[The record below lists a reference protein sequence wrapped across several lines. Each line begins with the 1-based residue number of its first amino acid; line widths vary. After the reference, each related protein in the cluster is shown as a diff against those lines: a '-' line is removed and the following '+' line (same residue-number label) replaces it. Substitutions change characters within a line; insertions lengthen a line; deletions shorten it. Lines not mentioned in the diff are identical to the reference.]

1 MANTLKEVV
10 EAHPSFGLR
19 PLNILDV
26 GGGKGYLTNHISTV
40 FGKSVKVHVIDIDGR
55 SIRNGMKDAE
65 RKGIGNVKY
74 GVGDAS
80 DSNNIENLLN
90 SKEEQFDI
98 IVALHACGALTDVAL
113 GHAVTN
119 AAGFVITPCC
129 FRSNDFLNISLKK
142 SDNDDIQI
150 YRPHEWL
157 NMEEEKLF
165 SLTSA
170 AELQGDVKN
179 SGDAIHTLS
188 SLRAEAV
195 RRHLHGTLHDSTLD
209 ISLKTF
215 PISFSTRNYCIVGT
229 MRKINT

>member
-65 RKGIGNVKY
+65 RNGIGNVKY